1 MKNLSWLAVVVGAHF
16 ALVSAQAAT
25 ISGKIAYSKDAPKD
39 KPIRMNAD
47 PYCANANKANPAT
60 DERVVV
66 NPNKTLKNVFVY
78 IKSGAKKGSAPTQAV
93 VFDQKGCVYHPH
105 VIGVQVGQP
114 FDIVNS
120 DATLHNVHSM
130 AKKNAGFNMGMA
142 TKGQKVTKTFSKP
155 ETMIKFKCDVHGWMT
170 AYVGVVDNPYFAV
183 TGDDGSFTLKDVPP
197 GDYTIEA
204 WHEKLKTKT
213 ATVKVAG
220 AGDAKTVDI
229 SF

>member
-1 MKNLSWLAVVVGAHF
+1 MKNLSWLAVVVGVQF
-16 ALVSAQAAT
+16 LFVSAQAAT
-25 ISGKIAYSKDAPKD
+25 ISGKIGYGKDAPKD

-47 PYCANANKANPAT
+47 PYCASANKANPAT
-60 DERVVV
+60 DERIVV
-66 NPNKTLKNVFVY
+66 NSNKTLKNVFVY
-78 IKSGAKKGSAPTQAV
+78 IKSGAKKGTAPSQAV

-114 FDIVNS
+114 FDILNS

-220 AGDAKTVDI
+220 AGDTKTVDF

>member
-1 MKNLSWLAVVVGAHF
+1 MKNLSWLAVVVGVQFMLA
-16 ALVSAQAAT
+16 STQAAT
-25 ISGKIAYSKDAPKD
+25 ITGKISYAKAAPKD

-47 PYCANANKANPAT
+47 PYCASANKANPAT

-66 NPNKTLKNVFVY
+66 NSNKTLKNVFVY
-78 IKSGAKKGSAPTQAV
+78 IKSGAKKGSAPTKAV
-93 VFDQKGCVYHPH
+93 EFDQKGCVYHPH

-114 FDIVNS
+114 FEIINS
-120 DATLHNVHSM
+120 DSTLHNVHSM

-183 TGDDGSFTLKDVPP
+183 TGDDGSFTLKDVPRATTP
-197 GDYTIEA
+197 S
-204 WHEKLKTKT
+204 KL
-213 ATVKVAG
+213 G
-220 AGDAKTVDI
+220 MRN
-229 SF
+229 